1 MDYRAGGAGQL
12 NQTTPASSRLCW
24 EGVALGWREEPP
36 GCLGRPRSR
45 GGDLPIPP
53 SMNKGLYLEDPA
65 PSLSSVK
72 SDSALNSMEY
82 WDYSVELECL
92 SGPEDL
98 QLAAELGKT
107 LLERNREL
115 ENSLKH
121 QQAIIDDQAQE
132 IEYLTKQTAALREV
146 NDSRLRIYEQLEDA
160 IADLEKTNNRLDD
173 ESKADKSKI
182 KSLCSNVD
190 ILEARCEEL
199 QRGLD
204 DARCQER
211 QRKRRDRRRGS
222 NKEENSSRKGSG
234 IEPTTYQSL
243 AVGEGETSD
252 YEEEDSPSPPSP
264 PSPSGHD
271 DLVRVHQSE
280 GGSASRGRESIHS
293 STSTDSFWQQSTD
306 EERSNSPQER
316 QVLEEPSTLDVMT
329 MMGDDEGDIARLN
342 REVAWLSEETRL
354 GDRRA
359 RELEEQV
366 QSLVSE
372 NACLKSRL
380 ECGFCDDA
388 SAMQFQRQ
396 STVEQEV
403 LALEEVS
410 EGLVCKRCLGII
422 DEPTSMTLVG
432 EVLRRSAAPV
442 LNWATKRGY
451 DREIQKAVFCF
462 VRRVGC
468 STAWLDT
475 WLCLVTFCTLLLSL
489 LRALVGAPLE
499 ALLGAPSEEPLGV
512 PLGFL

>member
-1 MDYRAGGAGQL
+1 MMPMVRISEPRNNAITRMERGVSNDQGGVA
-12 NQTTPASSRLCW
+12 NPPSRLCW

-36 GCLGRPRSR
+36 GGLGRPRSR

-53 SMNKGLYLEDPA
+53 SMNKAMYLEDPT
-65 PSLSSVK
+65 PSLSSVN
-72 SDSALNSMEY
+72 SDSALTSMEY

-173 ESKADKSKI
+173 ESKGDKGKI

-211 QRKRRDRRRGS
+211 KRRDRNNRRRGS
-222 NKEENSSRKGSG
+222 QNQENTSRKGSG
-234 IEPTTYQSL
+234 IEPTAYQ
-243 AVGEGETSD
+243 VGEGCTSD

-264 PSPSGHD
+264 PSPPPHLYQVEEHEG
-271 DLVRVHQSE
+271 LVGEHHQTGRDGLQE
-280 GGSASRGRESIHS
+280 GSSRGRESIHS
-293 STSTDSFWQQSTD
+293 STSTDSFWQPSTD
-306 EERSNSPQER
+306 EERSNSPQEQ
-316 QVLEEPSTLDVMT
+316 QVLEETEPETSTLDVMT
-329 MMGDDEGDIARLN
+329 MMEGEAGDVARLN

-359 RELEEQV
+359 AELEDQV

-380 ECGFCDDA
+380 ESGYIETA
-388 SAMQFQRQ
+388 GAMQFHRQ

-422 DEPTSMTLVG
+422 DDPTSMTLVG
-432 EVLRRSAAPV
+432 EVLRRNAAPI
-442 LNWATKRGY
+442 LSWANKRGY
-451 DREIQKAVFCF
+451 DREMRKAVVCF
-462 VRRVGC
+462 LRRQ
-468 STAWLDT
+468 
-475 WLCLVTFCTLLLSL
+475 
-489 LRALVGAPLE
+489 AP
-499 ALLGAPSEEPLGV
+499 PLKKNA
-512 PLGFL
+512 